1 MSRIYGNIEEVD
13 SEKIKKFFNNR
24 AKKDEEALLVKTEF
38 SDKENVEKRHKEESE
53 LLLNKIDF
61 ENKKI
66 LEIGCGTGRWAEVF
80 HKKCDSYLGFD
91 YSEDLIEIAKENYNY
106 DNCHFQ
112 VLSASQLDTAD
123 LLVSA
128 PFDIVIITGV
138 LIYFNDDTI
147 KKMIKDLNS
156 LCASNKTIYIRET
169 LSFLETRLTL
179 KDFFSEN
186 LEADYNAIY
195 RTDDEFLDFIKGIDG
210 NITIETGEIFDE
222 LKKEN
227 DFELLGPAFPYLYK
241 ENDKIRIKIL
251 IKSKKH
257 DLIIEKLNAINKI
270 FANEAKE
277 RNCSIQFDIDIY
289 QLL

>member
-66 LEIGCGTGRWAEVF
+66 LEIGCGIGRWAEVF
-80 HKKCDSYLGFD
+80 HDKCDSYLGID

-123 LLVSA
+123 LLVNA

-195 RTDDEFLDFIKGIDG
+195 RTDDEFLDFINGING
-210 NITIETGEIFDE
+210 NITIETDEIFDE
-222 LKKEN
+222 LKNFTET
-227 DFELLGPAFPYLYK
+227 GYK
-241 ENDKIRIKIL
+241 YFL
-251 IKSKKH
+251 IKSV
-257 DLIIEKLNAINKI
+257 N
-270 FANEAKE
+270 
-277 RNCSIQFDIDIY
+277 
-289 QLL
+289 

>member
-1 MSRIYGNIEEVD
+1 MKINSIEIENFRNIEKLKLNFEDVNIIWG
-13 SEKIKKFFNNR
+13 ENAQGKTNLI
-24 AKKDEEALLVKTEF
+24 EAIYLFTGSKSFRGVRDKELVKF
-38 SDKENVEKRHKEESE
+38 GEKKAE
-53 LLLNKIDF
+53 LKIDF

-66 LEIGCGTGRWAEVF
+66 LEIGCGIGRWAEVF
-80 HKKCDSYLGFD
+80 HDKCDSYLGID

-210 NITIETGEIFDE
+210 NITIETDEIFDE
-222 LKKEN
+222 LKNFTET
-227 DFELLGPAFPYLYK
+227 GYK
-241 ENDKIRIKIL
+241 YFL
-251 IKSKKH
+251 IKSV
-257 DLIIEKLNAINKI
+257 N
-270 FANEAKE
+270 
-277 RNCSIQFDIDIY
+277 
-289 QLL
+289 

>member
-24 AKKDEEALLVKTEF
+24 AKKDEEALLVKSEF

-80 HKKCDSYLGFD
+80 HDKCDSYLGID

-210 NITIETGEIFDE
+210 NITIETDEIFDE
-222 LKKEN
+222 LKNFTET
-227 DFELLGPAFPYLYK
+227 GYK
-241 ENDKIRIKIL
+241 YFL
-251 IKSKKH
+251 IKSV
-257 DLIIEKLNAINKI
+257 N
-270 FANEAKE
+270 
-277 RNCSIQFDIDIY
+277 
-289 QLL
+289 

>member
-1 MSRIYGNIEEVD
+1 MAD
-13 SEKIKKFFNNR
+13 T
-24 AKKDEEALLVKTEF
+24 L
-38 SDKENVEKRHKEESE
+38 
-53 LLLNKIDF
+53 

-80 HKKCDSYLGFD
+80 HDKCDSYLGID

-195 RTDDEFLDFIKGIDG
+195 RTDDEFLDFINGING
-210 NITIETGEIFDE
+210 NITIETDEIFDE
-222 LKKEN
+222 LKNFTET
-227 DFELLGPAFPYLYK
+227 GYK
-241 ENDKIRIKIL
+241 YFL
-251 IKSKKH
+251 IKSV
-257 DLIIEKLNAINKI
+257 N
-270 FANEAKE
+270 
-277 RNCSIQFDIDIY
+277 
-289 QLL
+289 

>member
-1 MSRIYGNIEEVD
+1 MSRIYGNIEEID

-38 SDKENVEKRHKEESE
+38 SDKENVEKRQKEESE

-66 LEIGCGTGRWAEVF
+66 LEIGCGIGRWAEVF
-80 HKKCDSYLGFD
+80 HDKCDSYLGID
-91 YSEDLIEIAKENYNY
+91 YSEDLIDIAKENYNY

-195 RTDDEFLDFIKGIDG
+195 RTDDEFLDFIKGING

-222 LKKEN
+222 LKNFTET
-227 DFELLGPAFPYLYK
+227 GYK
-241 ENDKIRIKIL
+241 YFL
-251 IKSKKH
+251 IKSV
-257 DLIIEKLNAINKI
+257 N
-270 FANEAKE
+270 
-277 RNCSIQFDIDIY
+277 
-289 QLL
+289 

>member
-66 LEIGCGTGRWAEVF
+66 LEIGCGIGRWAEVF
-80 HKKCDSYLGFD
+80 HDKCDSYLGID

-112 VLSASQLDTAD
+112 VLSASQLDIAD

-195 RTDDEFLDFIKGIDG
+195 RTDDEFLDFINGING
-210 NITIETGEIFDE
+210 NITIETDEIFDE
-222 LKKEN
+222 LKNFTET
-227 DFELLGPAFPYLYK
+227 GYK
-241 ENDKIRIKIL
+241 YFL
-251 IKSKKH
+251 IKSV
-257 DLIIEKLNAINKI
+257 N
-270 FANEAKE
+270 
-277 RNCSIQFDIDIY
+277 
-289 QLL
+289 

>member
-66 LEIGCGTGRWAEVF
+66 LEIGCGIGRWAEVF
-80 HKKCDSYLGFD
+80 HDKCDSYLGID

-112 VLSASQLDTAD
+112 VLSAPQLDTAD

-195 RTDDEFLDFIKGIDG
+195 RTDDEFLDFINGING
-210 NITIETGEIFDE
+210 NITIETDEIFDE
-222 LKKEN
+222 LKNFTET
-227 DFELLGPAFPYLYK
+227 GYK
-241 ENDKIRIKIL
+241 YFL
-251 IKSKKH
+251 IKSV
-257 DLIIEKLNAINKI
+257 N
-270 FANEAKE
+270 
-277 RNCSIQFDIDIY
+277 
-289 QLL
+289 

>member
-1 MSRIYGNIEEVD
+1 MD
-13 SEKIKKFFNNR
+13 FEKIYAKLPDSIKYNNYILDFFLKIPKKLQNLN
-24 AKKDEEALLVKTEF
+24 KKSNQLNSQNQLLDLLFTSCDIKI
-38 SDKENVEKRHKEESE
+38 KGNLRNVQLLYIE
-53 LLLNKIDF
+53 LLRFVDNVC
-61 ENKKI
+61 KKHDI
-66 LEIGCGTGRWAEVF
+66 
-80 HKKCDSYLGFD
+80 D

-195 RTDDEFLDFIKGIDG
+195 RTDDEFLDFIKGING

-222 LKKEN
+222 LKNFTET
-227 DFELLGPAFPYLYK
+227 GYK
-241 ENDKIRIKIL
+241 YFL
-251 IKSKKH
+251 IKSV
-257 DLIIEKLNAINKI
+257 N
-270 FANEAKE
+270 
-277 RNCSIQFDIDIY
+277 
-289 QLL
+289 

>member
-80 HKKCDSYLGFD
+80 HDKCDSYLGID

-112 VLSASQLDTAD
+112 VLSASQLDTVD

-195 RTDDEFLDFIKGIDG
+195 RTDDEFLDFIKGING
-210 NITIETGEIFDE
+210 NI
-222 LKKEN
+222 N
-227 DFELLGPAFPYLYK
+227 
-241 ENDKIRIKIL
+241 
-251 IKSKKH
+251 H
-257 DLIIEKLNAINKI
+257 
-270 FANEAKE
+270 
-277 RNCSIQFDIDIY
+277 
-289 QLL
+289 

>member
-38 SDKENVEKRHKEESE
+38 SDKENVEKRQKEESE

-66 LEIGCGTGRWAEVF
+66 LEIGCGIGRWAEVF
-80 HKKCDSYLGFD
+80 HDKCDSYLGID

-123 LLVSA
+123 LLVNA

-195 RTDDEFLDFIKGIDG
+195 RTDDEFLDFINGING
-210 NITIETGEIFDE
+210 NITIETDEIFDE
-222 LKKEN
+222 LKNFTET
-227 DFELLGPAFPYLYK
+227 GYK
-241 ENDKIRIKIL
+241 YFL
-251 IKSKKH
+251 IKSV
-257 DLIIEKLNAINKI
+257 N
-270 FANEAKE
+270 
-277 RNCSIQFDIDIY
+277 
-289 QLL
+289 

>member
-66 LEIGCGTGRWAEVF
+66 LEIGCGIGRWAEVF
-80 HKKCDSYLGFD
+80 HDKCDSYLGID

-112 VLSASQLDTAD
+112 VLSASQLDTTD

-179 KDFFSEN
+179 KIS
-186 LEADYNAIY
+186 
-195 RTDDEFLDFIKGIDG
+195 FL
-210 NITIETGEIFDE
+210 
-222 LKKEN
+222 
-227 DFELLGPAFPYLYK
+227 
-241 ENDKIRIKIL
+241 KIWK
-251 IKSKKH
+251 
-257 DLIIEKLNAINKI
+257 LIIM
-270 FANEAKE
+270 
-277 RNCSIQFDIDIY
+277 QFTE
-289 QLL
+289 LMMNF

>member
-80 HKKCDSYLGFD
+80 HDKCDSYLGID
-91 YSEDLIEIAKENYNY
+91 YSEDLIEIAKDNYNY

-128 PFDIVIITGV
+128 PCDIVIITGV

-210 NITIETGEIFDE
+210 NITIETDEIFDE
-222 LKKEN
+222 LKNFTET
-227 DFELLGPAFPYLYK
+227 GYK
-241 ENDKIRIKIL
+241 YFL
-251 IKSKKH
+251 IKSV
-257 DLIIEKLNAINKI
+257 N
-270 FANEAKE
+270 
-277 RNCSIQFDIDIY
+277 
-289 QLL
+289 

>member
-66 LEIGCGTGRWAEVF
+66 LEIGCGIGRWAEVF
-80 HKKCDSYLGFD
+80 HDKCDSYLGID

-128 PFDIVIITGV
+128 PFDIVI
-138 LIYFNDDTI
+138 
-147 KKMIKDLNS
+147 
-156 LCASNKTIYIRET
+156 
-169 LSFLETRLTL
+169 ETRLTL

-222 LKKEN
+222 LKNFTET
-227 DFELLGPAFPYLYK
+227 GYK
-241 ENDKIRIKIL
+241 YFL
-251 IKSKKH
+251 IKSV
-257 DLIIEKLNAINKI
+257 N
-270 FANEAKE
+270 
-277 RNCSIQFDIDIY
+277 
-289 QLL
+289 

>member
-1 MSRIYGNIEEVD
+1 MAD
-13 SEKIKKFFNNR
+13 T
-24 AKKDEEALLVKTEF
+24 L
-38 SDKENVEKRHKEESE
+38 
-53 LLLNKIDF
+53 

-66 LEIGCGTGRWAEVF
+66 LEIGCGIGRWAEVF
-80 HKKCDSYLGFD
+80 HDKCDSYLGID

-195 RTDDEFLDFIKGIDG
+195 RTDDEFLDFIKGING
-210 NITIETGEIFDE
+210 NITIETDEIFDE
-222 LKKEN
+222 LKNFTET
-227 DFELLGPAFPYLYK
+227 GYK
-241 ENDKIRIKIL
+241 YFL
-251 IKSKKH
+251 IKSV
-257 DLIIEKLNAINKI
+257 N
-270 FANEAKE
+270 
-277 RNCSIQFDIDIY
+277 
-289 QLL
+289 

>member
-1 MSRIYGNIEEVD
+1 MSRIYGNIEEID

-38 SDKENVEKRHKEESE
+38 SDKENVEKRQKEESE

-66 LEIGCGTGRWAEVF
+66 LEIGCGIGRWAEVF
-80 HKKCDSYLGFD
+80 HDKCDSYLGID
-91 YSEDLIEIAKENYNY
+91 YSEDLIEIAI
-106 DNCHFQ
+106 
-112 VLSASQLDTAD
+112 DTAD

-195 RTDDEFLDFIKGIDG
+195 RTDDEFLDFIKGING

-222 LKKEN
+222 LKNFTET
-227 DFELLGPAFPYLYK
+227 GYK
-241 ENDKIRIKIL
+241 YFL
-251 IKSKKH
+251 IKSV
-257 DLIIEKLNAINKI
+257 N
-270 FANEAKE
+270 
-277 RNCSIQFDIDIY
+277 
-289 QLL
+289 

>member
-38 SDKENVEKRHKEESE
+38 SDKENVEKRQKEESE

-66 LEIGCGTGRWAEVF
+66 LEIGCGIGRWAEVF
-80 HKKCDSYLGFD
+80 HDKCDSYLGID

-123 LLVSA
+123 LLVSS
-128 PFDIVIITGV
+128 PFYFFIINGV

-195 RTDDEFLDFIKGIDG
+195 RTDDEFLDFINGING
-210 NITIETGEIFDE
+210 NITIETDEIFDE
-222 LKKEN
+222 LKNFTET
-227 DFELLGPAFPYLYK
+227 GYK
-241 ENDKIRIKIL
+241 YFL
-251 IKSKKH
+251 IKSV
-257 DLIIEKLNAINKI
+257 N
-270 FANEAKE
+270 
-277 RNCSIQFDIDIY
+277 
-289 QLL
+289 

>member
-1 MSRIYGNIEEVD
+1 MSRIYGNIEEID

-38 SDKENVEKRHKEESE
+38 SDKENVEKRQKEESE

-66 LEIGCGTGRWAEVF
+66 LEIGCGIGRWAEVF
-80 HKKCDSYLGFD
+80 HDKCDSYLGID

-123 LLVSA
+123 LLVNA

-195 RTDDEFLDFIKGIDG
+195 RTDDEFLDFI
-210 NITIETGEIFDE
+210 N
-222 LKKEN
+222 
-227 DFELLGPAFPYLYK
+227 
-241 ENDKIRIKIL
+241 
-251 IKSKKH
+251 
-257 DLIIEKLNAINKI
+257 
-270 FANEAKE
+270 
-277 RNCSIQFDIDIY
+277 
-289 QLL
+289 

>member
-1 MSRIYGNIEEVD
+1 MSRIYGNIEEID

-38 SDKENVEKRHKEESE
+38 SDKENVEKRQKEESE

-80 HKKCDSYLGFD
+80 HDKCDSYLGID

-123 LLVSA
+123 LLVNA

-210 NITIETGEIFDE
+210 NITIETDEIFDE
-222 LKKEN
+222 LKNFTET
-227 DFELLGPAFPYLYK
+227 GYK
-241 ENDKIRIKIL
+241 YFL
-251 IKSKKH
+251 IKSV
-257 DLIIEKLNAINKI
+257 N
-270 FANEAKE
+270 
-277 RNCSIQFDIDIY
+277 
-289 QLL
+289 

>member
-66 LEIGCGTGRWAEVF
+66 LEIGCGIGRWAEVF
-80 HKKCDSYLGFD
+80 HDKCDSYLGID

-123 LLVSA
+123 LLVNA

-210 NITIETGEIFDE
+210 NITIETDEIFDE
-222 LKKEN
+222 LKNFTET
-227 DFELLGPAFPYLYK
+227 GYK
-241 ENDKIRIKIL
+241 YFL
-251 IKSKKH
+251 IKS
-257 DLIIEKLNAINKI
+257 LN
-270 FANEAKE
+270 
-277 RNCSIQFDIDIY
+277 
-289 QLL
+289 

>member
-1 MSRIYGNIEEVD
+1 MKINSIEIENFRNIEKLKLNFEDVNIIWG
-13 SEKIKKFFNNR
+13 ENAQGKTNLI
-24 AKKDEEALLVKTEF
+24 EAIYLFTGSKSFRGVRDKELVKF
-38 SDKENVEKRHKEESE
+38 GEKKAE
-53 LLLNKIDF
+53 LKIDF

-66 LEIGCGTGRWAEVF
+66 LEIGCGIGRWAEVF
-80 HKKCDSYLGFD
+80 HDKCDSYLGID

-222 LKKEN
+222 LKNFTET
-227 DFELLGPAFPYLYK
+227 GYK
-241 ENDKIRIKIL
+241 YFL
-251 IKSKKH
+251 IKSV
-257 DLIIEKLNAINKI
+257 N
-270 FANEAKE
+270 
-277 RNCSIQFDIDIY
+277 
-289 QLL
+289 